1 MMIVENASA
10 VLTWAP
16 NQQERGATH
25 PSALAPNQC
34 TMDLTQSSVMECM
47 EIFVFM
53 MDIFS
58 CKKDI
63 SGLD

>member
-1 MMIVENASA
+1 MFLLCQLGSQTNRKEGQPTP
-10 VLTWAP
+10 VL
-16 NQQERGATH
+16 
-25 PSALAPNQC
+25 LAPNQC
-34 TMDLTQSSVMECM
+34 TMDLTQSSVMECI